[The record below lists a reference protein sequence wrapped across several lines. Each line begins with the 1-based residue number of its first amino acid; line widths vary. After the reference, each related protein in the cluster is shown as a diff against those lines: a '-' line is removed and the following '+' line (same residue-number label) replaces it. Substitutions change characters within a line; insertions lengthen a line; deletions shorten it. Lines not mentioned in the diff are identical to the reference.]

1 MSWQGNGLFA
11 LLGPLRHYLDGMTSD
26 ASWGQKFTEDMTTH
40 NAVEFMC
47 MEPLLCELSP
57 ESDDTEFD
65 GAQLNLLS
73 QWISAANRSFES
85 GKRGEIDFARGL
97 ALFESLREKSVDA
110 EAEGFALCST
120 SSIPAAK
127 RNHHVIKS
135 LALASEQLHRA
146 LVHQSQCC
154 REHTAR
160 LHLNGF
166 NFGDEDQ
173 ASHFFLFLSSDSN
186 SDSCRW
192 QGTNCDFSLY
202 VKFISFLS
210 SFLPP

>member
-1 MSWQGNGLFA
+1 MSWQDNGLFA

-26 ASWGQKFTEDMTTH
+26 ASWGQMSTEDMRTH
-40 NAVEFMC
+40 NAVEFMS

-85 GKRGEIDFARGL
+85 GKRSEIDFTRGL

-110 EAEGFALCST
+110 EAEGLPSCST

-127 RNHHVIKS
+127 RNHHVVKS
-135 LALASEQLHRA
+135 LARASEQLHRA
-146 LVHQSQCC
+146 LVHHSQCC
-154 REHTAR
+154 RGHTAR
-160 LHLNGF
+160 IHLNGF
-166 NFGDEDQ
+166 NFEDENQ
-173 ASHFFLFLSSDSN
+173 VSHFFLFLSSDSN
-186 SDSCRW
+186 FESCR
-192 QGTNCDFSLY
+192 
-202 VKFISFLS
+202 
-210 SFLPP
+210 